1 MCLVSAI
8 FDSAGVPFQL
18 LLELSVSFDFSL
30 IFDLEAFSATHSAAS
45 PGSRP

>member
-1 MCLVSAI
+1 MCLVSTI
-8 FDSAGVPFQL
+8 FNSADIPFQL

-30 IFDLEAFSATHSAAS
+30 AFDLEAFSAAHPAAS